1 MEILNEIKFYKKTGK
16 LLNNT
21 IREALYQHDLF
32 ECLIN
37 EDDIHNTSERVD
49 VLNKINNDQ
58 YIRNDY
64 ESFIAEIGKNK
75 RSSFLTPYTVEEF
88 QNAKV
93 QTFQV
98 PGYEIG
104 FALKPMPDGD
114 MDIISVHNNTDIH
127 GVGEAL
133 IDSAKR
139 LGGTTLDHFDGFLSD
154 FYAKKGFKEYGRWK
168 WDDQYAPE
176 DWDYEKLGRPDV
188 VLRRLE
194 K

>member
-1 MEILNEIKFYKKTGK
+1 MEILNEIKFYKQTGK
-16 LLNNT
+16 LYNNT
-21 IREALYQHDLF
+21 IREALLQHGLF
-32 ECLIN
+32 ECFMTEN
-37 EDDIHNTSERVD
+37 EITNRPERID

-64 ESFIAEIGKNK
+64 ESFLQEIGKNK
-75 RSSFLTPYTVEEF
+75 RSSFLTPYTVDEF
-88 QNAKV
+88 KNAGV

-104 FALKPMPDGD
+104 FALKPMPEGD
-114 MDIISVHNNTDIH
+114 NDIISVHNNTNIH
-127 GVGEAL
+127 GIGDAL

-154 FYAKKGFKEYGRWK
+154 FYNKKGFKEYDRWK
-168 WDDQYAPE
+168 WDDQYAPT
-176 DWDYEKLGRPDV
+176 DWDYEKYGKPDV
-188 VLRRLE
+188 ILRRLQ